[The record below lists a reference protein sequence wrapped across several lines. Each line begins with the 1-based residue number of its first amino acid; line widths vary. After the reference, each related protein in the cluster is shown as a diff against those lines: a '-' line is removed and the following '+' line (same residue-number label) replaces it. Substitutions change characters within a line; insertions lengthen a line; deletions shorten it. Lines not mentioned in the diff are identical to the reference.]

1 MKFDFKKLFNF
12 KKPQNVLE
20 GTEEALTALFFP
32 PPPPPPAPKRQ
43 AEDPQVFLEL
53 LAEHIRQSLEDIAGP
68 DEPYRKKDRRLGA
81 WRTISGTQH
90 LVMAEPVWKKWYQR
104 QVRSRPD
111 LDTACLSRDAWEKD
125 MQKALADAGV
135 IKAPSAGFR
144 YRYDLYNDGSRDS
157 TYVLAVPAHL
167 LPCPGKTSGK
177 SAAAP
182 AAPLPENLPEE
193 VEDSGAKEKEF
204 EGDRLK

>member
-1 MKFDFKKLFNF
+1 MVVGKQVYKKLSH
-12 KKPQNVLE
+12 
-20 GTEEALTALFFP
+20 
-32 PPPPPPAPKRQ
+32 RQ
-43 AEDPQVFLEL
+43 AP
-53 LAEHIRQSLEDIAGP
+53 
-68 DEPYRKKDRRLGA
+68 
-81 WRTISGTQH
+81 
-90 LVMAEPVWKKWYQR
+90 
-104 QVRSRPD
+104 SRPN

-177 SAAAP
+177 SAAAS

-193 VEDSGAKEKEF
+193 AEDSVAK
-204 EGDRLK
+204 

>member
-1 MKFDFKKLFNF
+1 
-12 KKPQNVLE
+12 
-20 GTEEALTALFFP
+20 
-32 PPPPPPAPKRQ
+32 
-43 AEDPQVFLEL
+43 
-53 LAEHIRQSLEDIAGP
+53 
-68 DEPYRKKDRRLGA
+68 
-81 WRTISGTQH
+81 
-90 LVMAEPVWKKWYQR
+90 MAEPVWKKWYQR

-111 LDTACLSRDAWEKD
+111 LDTASLSRDAWEKD

-157 TYVLAVPAHL
+157 TYVLAIPAHL

-182 AAPLPENLPEE
+182 AAPLPESLPEE
-193 VEDSGAKEKEF
+193 PKNFGEK
-204 EGDRLK
+204 